1 MEHLEIHLRSADRTN
16 CAANRILVLKGKLMN
31 KRSMFAIT
39 ITLMFGFSLLHASAE
54 KDPMVGGA
62 AMYPTKNIVE
72 NAVNSKDHTT
82 LVAAVK
88 AAGLVETLEGPGPF
102 TVFAPTNEA
111 FAKLPAGTVDT
122 LLKPENIAQL
132 KKILTYHVVA
142 GKLTSKD
149 IAKQIKAG
157 GGKATLTTVEGG
169 TLTAMMQGGK
179 LVLTD
184 EKGGTATVTIANV
197 IQSNGVIHVID
208 AVMMPN

>member
-1 MEHLEIHLRSADRTN
+1 
-16 CAANRILVLKGKLMN
+16 MN
-31 KRSMFAIT
+31 KRSVFAVAVA
-39 ITLMFGFSLLHASAE
+39 LMFGFSALHASAQ

-88 AAGLVETLEGPGPF
+88 AAGLVDTLESPGPF

-111 FAKLPAGTVDT
+111 FDKLPAGTVDT
-122 LLKPENIAQL
+122 LLKSENLAQL

-142 GKLTSKD
+142 GKLSGKD

-197 IQSNGVIHVID
+197 FQSNGVIHVVD
-208 AVMMPN
+208 TVLMPN

>member
-1 MEHLEIHLRSADRTN
+1 
-16 CAANRILVLKGKLMN
+16 MN
-31 KRSMFAIT
+31 KKSVLAVAMS
-39 ITLMFGFSLLHASAE
+39 LVFGFSALHASAQ

-88 AAGLVETLEGPGPF
+88 AAGLVDTLQSPGPF

-111 FAKLPAGTVDT
+111 FEKLPAGTVDT
-122 LLKPENIAQL
+122 LLKPENLAQL

-142 GKLTSKD
+142 GRLSAKD

-197 IQSNGVIHVID
+197 FQSNGVIHVID
-208 AVMMPN
+208 TVLMPN

>member
-1 MEHLEIHLRSADRTN
+1 
-16 CAANRILVLKGKLMN
+16 MN
-31 KRSMFAIT
+31 KRSVLAVAVA
-39 ITLMFGFSLLHASAE
+39 LMCGFSALQALAAT
-54 KDPMVGGA
+54 DPMVGGA

-88 AAGLVETLEGPGPF
+88 AAGLVDTLEGPGPF

-111 FAKLPAGTVDT
+111 FDKLPAGTVDT
-122 LLKPENIAQL
+122 LLKPENLPQL

-142 GKLTSKD
+142 GKLTAKD

-179 LVLTD
+179 IVLTD

-197 IQSNGVIHVID
+197 NQSNGEIQVID
-208 AVMMPN
+208 TVLMPN